1 MICKK
6 KWKNQG
12 VVALHLQVVLPNVNT
27 LSLYQMCTFSKKQIK
42 SKYLVYS
49 EVVLDGVMVHQFG
62 KRCICG
68 MQWVDLAHRRQP
80 LIKFL
85 ILFQRK
91 SDYNLENNRKPNTRH
106 ELNLAFS
113 WNIFEDTYFLETRL
127 KEVVCSYLLLFHF
140 WTIYKLI
147 YSSSICSLTISIA
160 LLQKLE
166 YKLLNP
172 SRFEIINSNKT

>member
-1 MICKK
+1 MNWWWGKLLAVSKINDLQK

-12 VVALHLQVVLPNVNT
+12 VVALHLQVVLPNVIT

-91 SDYNLENNRKPNTRH
+91 SDYNLDIQ
-106 ELNLAFS
+106 ELN
-113 WNIFEDTYFLETRL
+113 IFNFYCCIDKDILRPQD
-127 KEVVCSYLLLFHF
+127 K
-140 WTIYKLI
+140 IR
-147 YSSSICSLTISIA
+147 
-160 LLQKLE
+160 
-166 YKLLNP
+166 
-172 SRFEIINSNKT
+172 SRTQNELVI